1 MLTRALWP
9 DTDVKDATCIGW
21 RYTIEAVR
29 KGSKKRKSTKEAGT
43 SADSTG
49 QIQVAGIWLAMT
61 DVNVKVAS

>member
-1 MLTRALWP
+1 M
-9 DTDVKDATCIGW
+9 
-21 RYTIEAVR
+21 R